1 VANASVT
8 DLIATTLESRTGEL
22 ADNVSLHMPILKRM
36 KSRGNVEITGGTKIY
51 EELEYAENST
61 AMWYA
66 GYETLEVAPQQIFSA
81 AEYDIRQLVGT
92 ITVSGFEDLT
102 NSGKEQVI
110 PLARRKMQNLEKSLM
125 NQLARGVMGDGTAF
139 SGRQINGLQSFIS
152 TAPSSGT
159 IGGINRANW
168 TFWRNAT
175 FGAVANGGAAATS
188 ANIRGYM
195 RRLALNLIRGTDFP
209 DLIAADALYYNL
221 YAESLTPLQRVEGN
235 DSFGSGFKALKF
247 FEVGNECDVVFS
259 GNGVGHAPAS
269 SMYFLNTQY
278 LRLRPHAKRNMT
290 KIGDT
295 RRPINQDATVEL
307 VGWAGNMTCS
317 NMSLQGILYNT

>member
-1 VANASVT
+1 VANTSVT

-22 ADNVSLHMPILKRM
+22 ADNVSVHMPILKRM
-36 KSRGNVEITGGTKIY
+36 KQRGNIEITGGTKIY

-61 AMWYA
+61 TMWYS
-66 GYETLEVAPQQIFSA
+66 GYETIEVAPQQIFSA

-168 TFWRNAT
+168 PFWRNAT
-175 FGAVANGGAAATS
+175 FGAVAQGGAAATS

-195 RRLALNLIRGTDFP
+195 RRLALGLIRGTDFP
-209 DLIAADALYYNL
+209 DLISADAAYYNL
-221 YAESLTPLQRVEGN
+221 YADSLTPLQRVEGN

-259 GNGVGHAPAS
+259 GNSVGHPANT
-269 SMYFLNTQY
+269 MYFLNTQY

-317 NMSLQGILYNT
+317 NMALQGILVA